1 MSLIDFLSQPW
12 PWYVSGPLLGLTIPL
27 LLFFGNKQFGVSTS
41 LQHICAATVKPKA
54 EYFRYDWKAQA
65 WNLVFVAGLFV
76 GGAVAVL
83 FLGGGGPP
91 QVSAAATELFGSWGL
106 SAPTE
111 LLPRE
116 LFALENLF
124 TLRSLVVLGVGG
136 FLVGFGARYAGGC
149 TSGHAIMGVS
159 LLNLGS
165 IVAVIA
171 FFVGGLFMSRLL
183 LPLILGM

>member
-12 PWYVSGPLLGLTIPL
+12 PWYVSGPLLGLTVPL
-27 LLFFGNKQFGVSTS
+27 LLFLGNKQFGISTS

-54 EYFRYDWKAQA
+54 EYFRYDWKSQA
-65 WNLVFVAGLFV
+65 WSLVFVAGIFV

-83 FLGGGGPP
+83 FLGGGAPP
-91 QVSAAATELFGSWGL
+91 QVSAAAAQMFGSWGL
-106 SAPTE
+106 EPAAE

-116 LFALENLF
+116 LFAVENLLS
-124 TLRSLVVLGVGG
+124 LRALTVLVAGG

-149 TSGHAIMGVS
+149 TSGHAVMGVA
-159 LLNLGS
+159 LLNVGS
-165 IVAVIA
+165 MVAVIA
-171 FFVGGLFMSRLL
+171 FFVGGLLMSRLL